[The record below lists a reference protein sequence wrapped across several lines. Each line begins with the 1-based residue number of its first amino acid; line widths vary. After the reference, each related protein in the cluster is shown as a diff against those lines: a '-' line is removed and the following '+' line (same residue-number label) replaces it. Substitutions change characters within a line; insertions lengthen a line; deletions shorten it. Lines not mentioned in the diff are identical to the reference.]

1 MTRFQRINLT
11 FGMVLLVALTAAAAR
26 SQTFQDAV
34 RANFVLATDLCLN
47 VMIQLTLPATAFSTA
62 GFTYKSVD
70 RGVNQYGIHRGYD
83 HYFDAPADTARAEVD
98 DPNRIAGLCYAFT
111 AHLSLPEASQLVAG
125 LITQRY
131 PTVDSS
137 RPNQWVIRAGQLP
150 LIVNIS
156 QGSNT
161 AQLASGPGA
170 VSVSMTYPG

>member
-1 MTRFQRINLT
+1 MTPFQRINLT
-11 FGMVLLVALTAAAAR
+11 VGMIILVVLSAAAVRA
-26 SQTFQDAV
+26 QTFQDAV
-34 RANFVLATDLCLN
+34 RANFVLATDLCLS
-47 VMIQLTLPATAFSTA
+47 VMIQRTLPATAFGTA
-62 GFTYKSVD
+62 GFTYQTVD

-83 HYFDAPADTARAEVD
+83 HYFDAPAETARAEVD

-131 PTVDSS
+131 PSVDSS
-137 RPNQWVIRAGQLP
+137 RPNQWVIRAGELP

-161 AQLASGPGA
+161 AQLAAGPNA